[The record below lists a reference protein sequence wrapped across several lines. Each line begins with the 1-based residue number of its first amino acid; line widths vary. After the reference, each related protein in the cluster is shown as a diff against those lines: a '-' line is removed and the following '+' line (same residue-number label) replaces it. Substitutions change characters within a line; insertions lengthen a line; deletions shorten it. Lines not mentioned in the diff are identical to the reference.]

1 MLTCKGKV
9 GGLTKAFLSSVMDWK
24 WTAEHNDI
32 LEQIFQEVDDDD
44 DGLISV
50 EDLRDVLGVNTDED
64 EEELQ
69 RVLEDMEGGIEGGV
83 DYVEFLQKFMEA
95 DN

>member
-1 MLTCKGKV
+1 
-9 GGLTKAFLSSVMDWK
+9 MDWK